1 MAGSRRHRAGGRYGC
16 ALRHGAAAIILVA
29 GVLAAGG
36 RPVGAA
42 TRGSPTHPGVAV
54 VPSGVAGSVGSL
66 PQIWQTYNNCGPA
79 SVAEVLAHWGIA
91 RTQDQVQRVLRADNN
106 PRGMA
111 PYGVPNYA
119 RSLGLRALLGVAG
132 TPRLLK
138 ALVTNGFPV
147 IVNQW
152 YSVADHVR
160 HYRPIQSYDDRQGV
174 FVSSDPFGGPGH
186 AIAYA
191 DFAAMWAVS
200 NDRFIVLFPPA
211 KAPLLGAVL
220 ASAGWNKSQ
229 AYQRDFGR
237 SEARLRSGWVPPTTS
252 GSRAFR
258 YYAYLNIAWDEVEL
272 GQYTAARQELRRA
285 TAHGANPILVHW
297 VASEIPPR

>member
-1 MAGSRRHRAGGRYGC
+1 MAGSRRHRAGGAYGC
-16 ALRHGAAAIILVA
+16 ALRRGAAAIVLLA
-29 GVLAAGG
+29 SVLAASGG
-36 RPVGAA
+36 PVGAA
-42 TRGSPTHPGVAV
+42 TRASPTRPGVAV

-79 SVAEVLAHWGIA
+79 SVAEVLAYWGIA

-106 PRGMA
+106 PHGMA
-111 PYGVPNYA
+111 PYGVPSYA
-119 RSLGLRALLGVAG
+119 RSLGLRALLGVVG

-152 YSVADHVR
+152 YSVAEHTR
-160 HYRPIQSYDDRQGV
+160 HYRPIQAYDDRQGV

-186 AIAYA
+186 AITYA
-191 DFAAMWAVS
+191 DFAATWTVS
-200 NDRFIVLFPPA
+200 NNRFIVLFPPA
-211 KAPLLGAVL
+211 KARLLDAVL

-229 AYQRDFGR
+229 AYQRDLR
-237 SEARLRSGWVPPTTS
+237 RLKARLRSGRVSSTTS

-272 GQYTAARQELRRA
+272 GQYTAARQELRQA

-297 VASEIPPR
+297 VAGEIPPH